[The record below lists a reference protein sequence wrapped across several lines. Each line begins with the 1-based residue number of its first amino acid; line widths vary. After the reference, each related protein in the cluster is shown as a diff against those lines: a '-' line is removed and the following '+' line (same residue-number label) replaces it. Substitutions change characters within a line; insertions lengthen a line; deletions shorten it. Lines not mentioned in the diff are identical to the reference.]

1 MRGREERRKTMKN
14 DNKLNIKWKMQTKYL
29 HKIFELFSCSESRRR
44 RRSRSQ
50 SIWKILERRQKV
62 STAIHEVAR
71 RVEKVVQPGEEEECG
86 QWRWGRRE
94 DEEEE
99 LPPTHK
105 TSSSSE
111 QKERERKKKL
121 RTFWY
126 LHLLPT
132 IRVDGGATAVAAG
145 FANWQPGCIFTSARV
160 ATCPRG
166 GQQWSGDV
174 EQTQVVCPES
184 FYLHFISVCV
194 CVCLSVCECVSACPL
209 ARFVNFPLIFHGIL
223 VVCR

>member
-44 RRSRSQ
+44 RSRSQ

-71 RVEKVVQPGEEEECG
+71 RVEKVVQPGEDEECG
-86 QWRWGRRE
+86 QWWWWGRE

-132 IRVDGGATAVAAG
+132 IRVDGGATAVLPLALPTDS
-145 FANWQPGCIFTSARV
+145 QV
-160 ATCPRG
+160 AYLLVLGLPPARG
-166 GQQWSGDV
+166 GTVKRRRRRANTSRMPRV
-174 EQTQVVCPES
+174 ILLA
-184 FYLHFISVCV
+184 FYLCVCV
-194 CVCLSVCECVSACPL
+194 CVFLSMWVCECVP
-209 ARFVNFPLIFHGIL
+209 ARAF
-223 VVCR
+223 C

>member
-62 STAIHEVAR
+62 STAIHEVAG

-86 QWRWGRRE
+86 QWRWWGRE
-94 DEEEE
+94 NEEEE

-111 QKERERKKKL
+111 LKERERKKKL

-132 IRVDGGATAVAAG
+132 IRVDGGATAVLPLALPTDS
-145 FANWQPGCIFTSARV
+145 QV
-160 ATCPRG
+160 AYLLVLGLPPARG
-166 GQQWSGDV
+166 GDSS
-174 EQTQVVCPES
+174 EAETSSKHKSYAPS
-184 FYLHFISVCV
+184 HFTCILSLCV
-194 CVCLSVCECVSACPL
+194 CVSFSLCECVP
-209 ARFVNFPLIFHGIL
+209 ARAF
-223 VVCR
+223 C